1 MLHVP
6 PPKRKQNPHQDKLEC
21 TEELGDLISQVDA
34 NMALSVYLRA
44 NAAEKVVNSFSQR
57 GEFDKMVA
65 YASKVGYRCDYT
77 VMLQNMVR
85 TNPQGAL
92 AFAKKAATTEPPQI
106 DPNTVVETFMASSL
120 VQETTAFLLEAL
132 KNNKKD
138 EGYLQTKLLEI
149 NLLGGSPQVSFR
161 FFFVC
166 LFVRPRPLERN
177 GWRRWA
183 GGAKEVAWR
192 VRQSEYDSAPK
203 SQGVHVGCPVF
214 HGIGPRVAL
223 ATWVYITYVA
233 GETRWPMRF
242 VLE

>member
-1 MLHVP
+1 MISNN
-6 PPKRKQNPHQDKLEC
+6 QQDKLEC
-21 TEELGDLISQVDA
+21 SEELGDLIQQVDA

-106 DPNTVVETFMASSL
+106 DANVVVETFMSASL

-132 KNNKKD
+132 KNNKKE

-149 NLLGGSPQVSFR
+149 NLLGGSPQVSFSRLLVSGRAR
-161 FFFVC
+161 F
-166 LFVRPRPLERN
+166 
-177 GWRRWA
+177 
-183 GGAKEVAWR
+183 
-192 VRQSEYDSAPK
+192 D
-203 SQGVHVGCPVF
+203 
-214 HGIGPRVAL
+214 
-223 ATWVYITYVA
+223 T
-233 GETRWPMRF
+233 
-242 VLE
+242 

>member
-1 MLHVP
+1 FQYFSVLLERGKLNGMESIELTRPVLTQGRTDMLE
-6 PPKRKQNPHQDKLEC
+6 KWLTEDKLEC
-21 TEELGDLISQVDA
+21 SEELGDLISQVDA

-106 DPNTVVETFMASSL
+106 DPNTVVETFMSASL

-132 KNNKKD
+132 KNNKKE

-149 NLLGGSPQVSFR
+149 NLLGGSPQVADAILDNDMFTHYDR
-161 FFFVC
+161 THVAKLC
-166 LFVRPRPLERN
+166 ENAGLYQRALEHYR
-177 GWRRWA
+177 
-183 GGAKEVAWR
+183 
-192 VRQSEYDSAPK
+192 
-203 SQGVHVGCPVF
+203 
-214 HGIGPRVAL
+214 
-223 ATWVYITYVA
+223 
-233 GETRWPMRF
+233 
-242 VLE
+242 

>member
-1 MLHVP
+1 M
-6 PPKRKQNPHQDKLEC
+6 NPFSHLTVKQDKLEC
-21 TEELGDLISQVDA
+21 SEELGDLISQVDA

-106 DPNTVVETFMASSL
+106 DPNVVVETFMSASL

-132 KNNKKD
+132 KNNKKE

-149 NLLGGSPQVSFR
+149 NLLGGSPQASRSDVGSR
-161 FFFVC
+161 
-166 LFVRPRPLERN
+166 LGGGGGRGESMR
-177 GWRRWA
+177 GG
-183 GGAKEVAWR
+183 GGA
-192 VRQSEYDSAPK
+192 
-203 SQGVHVGCPVF
+203 VGT
-214 HGIGPRVAL
+214 GG
-223 ATWVYITYVA
+223 
-233 GETRWPMRF
+233 
-242 VLE
+242 

>member
-1 MLHVP
+1 MLVLVCVVISL
-6 PPKRKQNPHQDKLEC
+6 QDKLEC
-21 TEELGDLISQVDA
+21 SEELGDLISQVDS

-106 DPNTVVETFMASSL
+106 DPNTVVETFMSASL

-132 KNNKKD
+132 KNNKKE

-149 NLLGGSPQVSFR
+149 NLLGGSPQVGL
-161 FFFVC
+161 FFFLNVF
-166 LFVRPRPLERN
+166 LVLLGR
-177 GWRRWA
+177 
-183 GGAKEVAWR
+183 
-192 VRQSEYDSAPK
+192 D
-203 SQGVHVGCPVF
+203 VGCDF
-214 HGIGPRVAL
+214 L
-223 ATWVYITYVA
+223 ATS
-233 GETRWPMRF
+233 R
-242 VLE
+242 